1 VLRVGVAAQLVAQLA
16 HRQPGLWI
24 GRQALRR
31 GQRFQQLP
39 GLGLVARAQQHL
51 AELAPGVLVMAA
63 DEDLQLTPRL
73 GGVAAVQRELG
84 ARLRHRRGLRAQ
96 RLPAVQ
102 RTCGSRVIVR
112 RDRQHRGTFGHR
124 GIVAERHRLA
134 VMQGGGLQVAVA
146 QRHLAGQQLRE
157 QVVILVRRHHRH
169 PCQRLRGGRRRFGGR
184 LQRRLGTAGQSEHQR
199 RGCRK
204 MPHLLESA
212 TPASHTD
219 HRLSVR
225 LPNTPRPC
233 PYPRRLDDKLSLRR
247 LISAGTLVT
256 SCR

>member
-1 VLRVGVAAQLVAQLA
+1 MAAQLVAQFA
-16 HRQPGLWI
+16 HRQPGLRV

-31 GQRFQQLP
+31 GQRLQQLP
-39 GLGLVARAQQHL
+39 GLGLITRAQQHL
-51 AELAPGVLVMAA
+51 AEFAPGVLVVAA
-63 DEDLQLTPRL
+63 DEDLQLAPRL

-84 ARLRHRRGLRAQ
+84 PRLRHRRGLRAQ

-102 RTCGSRVIVR
+102 RTCGSRIVAR
-112 RDRQHRGTFGHR
+112 RDRQHRGALGYR
-124 GIVAERHRLA
+124 GIVAQRHRLA
-134 VMQGGGLQVAVA
+134 VMDGGSLQITVA
-146 QRHLAGQQLRE
+146 QRHFAGQQLRE

-169 PCQRLRGGRRRFGGR
+169 PRQRLGRGRRRFGGR
-184 LQRRLGTAGQSEHQR
+184 FQRRLGAADQPEHQR

-247 LISAGTLVT
+247 QTHAGRFATP
-256 SCR
+256 CR